1 MANSDNGI
9 AVAEQV
15 LRSIANEYHWKSGAP
30 SGAFGT
36 LMLVAKLKGADAAL
50 QKYAELKTQPGKVD
64 EGVLNGIGY
73 TLLFSGKEQ
82 DAIKILKR
90 NAEEYPKSSN
100 AYDSLG
106 EAYAK
111 LGQKERAMESYEKA
125 LELDPK
131 NQNAASQLR
140 KLKERK

>member
-9 AVAEQV
+9 AVAEHV

-36 LMLVAKLKGADAAL
+36 LMLLAKLKGRCL
-50 QKYAELKTQPGKVD
+50 RWEYAELKTQPGKVD

-73 TLLFSGKEQ
+73 TLLYSGQEQ
-82 DAIKILKR
+82 DAIKVLQR

-100 AYDSLG
+100 VYDSLG

-111 LGQKERAMESYEKA
+111 VRQTERAMEAYEKA

-131 NQNAASQLR
+131 NQNAASQLK
-140 KLKERK
+140 KLKQGK